1 MVFIHKIRVRFSVVL
16 HRIDYRLQ
24 ALVLNPYIRL
34 GFVTELNKLG
44 SFRKRIQAGSRG

>member
-1 MVFIHKIRVRFSVVL
+1 MKVRLLLGS
-16 HRIDYRLQ
+16 HCIDYRLQ

-34 GFVTELNKLG
+34 GFLTELNKPG